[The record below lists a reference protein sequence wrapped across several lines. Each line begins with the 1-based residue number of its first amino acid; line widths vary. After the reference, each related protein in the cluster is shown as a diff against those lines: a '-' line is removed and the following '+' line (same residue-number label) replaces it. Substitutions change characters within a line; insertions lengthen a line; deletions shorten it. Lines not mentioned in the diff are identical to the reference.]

1 MQKELISLENTQN
14 GNYNLSQF
22 TLFIQVTGVIGWRE
36 SNFVTLAWPA
46 LTECV
51 TKVNFQE
58 RIKLIW
64 CRSVT
69 SDKFVFFKDNG
80 AHLWQK

>member
-1 MQKELISLENTQN
+1 MVTTTC
-14 GNYNLSQF
+14 SQF

-36 SNFVTLAWPA
+36 SNFVTPALPA
-46 LTECV
+46 LTLCD

-69 SDKFVFFKDNG
+69 NDKLVFFKDNR